1 MRRIRRCG
9 VNAVLVDCDDARD
22 ALELWRRLHAE
33 PPDGVVEAVPGART
47 VLVVGRTDGPLL
59 AALVRLPGLAL
70 DPIAEQPEVVIP
82 VRYDGVDLE
91 AVAGATGLTTAE
103 VATRHGSAGYA
114 VAFGG
119 FVPGFAYLTGLD
131 PALSVPRH
139 DTPRPR
145 IPRGSVAIAGVYTAV
160 YPMETP
166 GGWRIIGTTQLSLF
180 DPGREPAAL
189 LQPGGRVRFE
199 RIG

>member
-145 IPRGSVAIAGVYTAV
+145 VPRGSVAIAGEYTAV